1 MRFCAARELR
11 QRERTCAGLDPG
23 AARNVVGRKFPR
35 RPPEGRPLFCVPSSP
50 RCRDADKTY
59 TVKILGG
66 SFPIDEGTT
75 QVGPFLLYCCG
86 DKDCFP
92 VACDQLVGT
101 VYGWLY
107 VPAGNLFDAEQGAT
121 AKAIGDAFGISEE
134 SVRCIIEATSGQPPG
149 PSWAQ
154 WPCCPCCSRW
164 QAQRRRRAHGV

>member
-1 MRFCAARELR
+1 M
-11 QRERTCAGLDPG
+11 
-23 AARNVVGRKFPR
+23 VGRKFPR

-75 QVGPFLLYCCG
+75 QVGPFPLYCCG

-92 VACDQLVGT
+92 AACDQLVGT

-107 VPAGNLFDAEQGAT
+107 VPTGNLFDAEQGAT
-121 AKAIGDAFGISEE
+121 AKGDWRCVRDFEGVGEVALSKQQAANLQDRHGRDGHAVPAAHDGKLSAGGGLMVSE
-134 SVRCIIEATSGQPPG
+134 
-149 PSWAQ
+149 
-154 WPCCPCCSRW
+154 
-164 QAQRRRRAHGV
+164 